1 MKVHINALSSDAE
14 PEKSIRIRYEADL
27 IATHHE
33 FTHNKDT
40 LEHVK
45 AASLVLPSMRH
56 KLPGVTGDLLDF
68 ADEAVRC
75 DAEERQE
82 SCGCRTRWRFSAGE
96 LSVTSATAD
105 AALADSV
112 SVIG

>member
-45 AASLVLPSMRH
+45 AIEGARRIRKD
-56 KLPGVTGDLLDF
+56 KLQTANPALAKQDTALD
-68 ADEAVRC
+68 AAVRN
-75 DAEERQE
+75 DASQVAIQKVAEP
-82 SCGCRTRWRFSAGE
+82 
-96 LSVTSATAD
+96 SVNEM
-105 AALADSV
+105 
-112 SVIG
+112 